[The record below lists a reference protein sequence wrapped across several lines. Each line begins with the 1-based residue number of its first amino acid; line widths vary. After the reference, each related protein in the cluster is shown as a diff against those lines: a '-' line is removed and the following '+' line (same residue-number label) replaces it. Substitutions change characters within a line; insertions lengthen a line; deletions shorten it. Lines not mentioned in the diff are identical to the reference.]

1 MWQHAAHASSEL
13 FGSVLSVVFDESEGA
28 AVLLISTRQQ
38 AGGIGRIAV
47 DLILHFGRGPLGL
60 VTRPVQ
66 RGRDLRNAKL
76 FLQPSKPA
84 PAE

>member
-1 MWQHAAHASSEL
+1 M
-13 FGSVLSVVFDESEGA
+13 
-28 AVLLISTRQQ
+28 STRQP
-38 AGGIGRIAV
+38 AGGKGRVAV
-47 DLILHFGRGPLGL
+47 DLILHFGRGPLDL

-84 PAE
+84 RAE